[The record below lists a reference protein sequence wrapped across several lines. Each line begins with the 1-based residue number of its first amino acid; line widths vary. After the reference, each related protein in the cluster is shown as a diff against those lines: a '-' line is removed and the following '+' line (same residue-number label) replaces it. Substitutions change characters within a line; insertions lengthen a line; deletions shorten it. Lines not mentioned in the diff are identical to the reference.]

1 VNDALDRLKRALAL
15 AGRGMLVLVVLLVVG
30 AVATVVYF
38 RSRAAHENAALEPAA
53 VPPGTRAIELYFPS
67 ARGGE
72 LVLET
77 REVVEEAS
85 EPATQVRTVVDEF
98 LRGPETKEAHSAFP
112 DGVTLKH
119 VYRDPSGGLYLDFS
133 NDLRSDF
140 RGGSTAETQLVGSLL
155 TTLATNVPDVHRVTL
170 TAGGQPIHTLGGH
183 LRLDAPLLVSEWR

>member
-1 VNDALDRLKRALAL
+1 VNAIDRLKRALDL
-15 AGRGMLVLVVLLVVG
+15 AGRGVLVAGAVLVVLAIL
-30 AVATVVYF
+30 TVVWF
-38 RSRAAHENAALEPAA
+38 RTRGANETTVGGPLA
-53 VPPGTRAIELYFPS
+53 VPSGTRAIELYFPS
-67 ARGGE
+67 MRGGE

-77 REVVEEAS
+77 REVIEEAS
-85 EPATQVRTVVDEF
+85 EPATRVRTVVDEL
-98 LRGPETKEAHSAFP
+98 LRGPETKEACAAFP
-112 DGVTLKH
+112 DGVTLQH

-183 LRLDAPLLVSEWR
+183 LRLDGPLLVSEWR